1 METSLNTN
9 NIAFI
14 GLCNEYCMSIENAKE
29 TDKQEFVDTML
40 RILPR
45 IYISATDLQI
55 DILEDEDQFVENFLD
70 EDYYDALRRNMEIL
84 MGEDDVYLE
93 VFEEDMKYSDTPVA
107 TSISEGLSDMFQVL
121 YNFLNSIR
129 DTTDTTVKLA
139 LINVREDFNS
149 YWSAILC
156 NVLRALNHIKMN

>member
-55 DILEDEDQFVENFLD
+55 DILEEEDQFVENFLD
-70 EDYYDALRRNMEIL
+70 QDYYDALRRNMEIL

-107 TSISEGLSDMFQVL
+107 ASISEGLSDMFQVL

-139 LINVREDFNS
+139 LINVREDFNA

>member
-55 DILEDEDQFVENFLD
+55 DILEEEDQFVENFLD

-107 TSISEGLSDMFQVL
+107 ASISEGLSDMFQVL

-129 DTTDTTVKLA
+129 DTTDTTVKRA

-149 YWSAILC
+149 
-156 NVLRALNHIKMN
+156 